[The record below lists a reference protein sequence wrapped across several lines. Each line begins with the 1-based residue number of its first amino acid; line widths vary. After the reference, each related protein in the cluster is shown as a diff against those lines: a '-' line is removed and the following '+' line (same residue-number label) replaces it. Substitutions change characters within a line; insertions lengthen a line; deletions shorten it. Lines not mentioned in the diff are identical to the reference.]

1 MMPGLYGLIPGIANP
16 TGWGLLTIL
25 IVLVPCSL
33 PFVRKTGYF
42 EACMSTLAFIIT
54 ILNLFYLLFTFLLQ
68 LFYWT
73 HLLHFPFWVLL
84 ILHGP
89 HFWYWFIGP
98 GTLFLLL
105 EKLLRLRK
113 RQSGK
118 GKTFINQA
126 ILLPSR
132 VTHLVCRKPSN
143 FNFHPGDYVYVNI
156 PAIASSEWHPFTI
169 SSPPELPGTAILSP
183 PSKGINARTV
193 IMVFTDLLWLHIRGV
208 GGWTNKLYEYFKREQ
223 MELSNNALNHIQ
235 PICTNITSHQPS
247 IQFSRQSSR
256 FSRQSSRT
264 ETIINGTNGEQQTSS
279 GTPKRTNRVYRY
291 NEMHRNNLN

>member
-1 MMPGLYGLIPGIANP
+1 MGFIGYSYRVDSVFPTFRPQNRLFRGIHVYTCFYYNF
-16 TGWGLLTIL
+16 
-25 IVLVPCSL
+25 SL
-33 PFVRKTGYF
+33 
-42 EACMSTLAFIIT
+42 
-54 ILNLFYLLFTFLLQ
+54 LNLYYLLFILLMQ

-73 HLLHFPFWVLL
+73 HLLHIPFWVLL

-132 VTHLVCRKPSN
+132 VTHLVCRKPGN

-169 SSPPELPGTAILSP
+169 SSPPELPGIAI
-183 PSKGINARTV
+183 PSRPFKGTNARTV
-193 IMVFTDLLWLHIRGV
+193 
-208 GGWTNKLYEYFKREQ
+208 
-223 MELSNNALNHIQ
+223 
-235 PICTNITSHQPS
+235 
-247 IQFSRQSSR
+247 
-256 FSRQSSRT
+256 
-264 ETIINGTNGEQQTSS
+264 TI
-279 GTPKRTNRVYRY
+279 
-291 NEMHRNNLN
+291 